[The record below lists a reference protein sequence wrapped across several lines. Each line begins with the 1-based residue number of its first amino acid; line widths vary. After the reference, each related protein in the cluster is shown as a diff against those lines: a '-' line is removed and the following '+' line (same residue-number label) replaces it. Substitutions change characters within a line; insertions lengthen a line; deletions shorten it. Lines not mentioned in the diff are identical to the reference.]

1 MGFLSFNMAFY
12 RAELRRLAETPPTV
26 AAIYRAHTLLKMLDD
41 LADEGYTTLNEQ
53 LESGGNGAAWLRDYL
68 RKNHAEPFPRMQS
81 FLPGCNIAYG
91 PQRIPLETAIRQA
104 VAEARTLPEPQGL
117 PCVNELRRF
126 CQWVGYEP
134 DTAYIFLL
142 RDTLLPFVYYQ
153 SRGRAQM
160 HPWLL
165 SRQSLAQLTGSAH
178 ADDEIRA
185 VIFQALE
192 QGCGRDFETFC
203 AAVLPEIRRVM
214 KKYPQAECCLRDMLH
229 TIRQKHILIVES
241 GCTGTFPMLLMALDA
256 WADMRMYTTYPYLV
270 HIYAGRI
277 YTPRYEENRAFETLA
292 AQEAYLRFDCWQD
305 GQCYVRICTDEGI
318 KERAMAEIRAM
329 LPPGKEEL

>member
-1 MGFLSFNMAFY
+1 M
-12 RAELRRLAETPPTV
+12 
-26 AAIYRAHTLLKMLDD
+26 
-41 LADEGYTTLNEQ
+41 
-53 LESGGNGAAWLRDYL
+53 
-68 RKNHAEPFPRMQS
+68 
-81 FLPGCNIAYG
+81 
-91 PQRIPLETAIRQA
+91 
-104 VAEARTLPEPQGL
+104 

-153 SRGRAQM
+153 SRGRAQI

-185 VIFQALE
+185 VIFHALE

-214 KKYPQAECCLRDMLH
+214 KKYPQAERCLRDMLH

-305 GQCYVRICTDEGI
+305 GQCDVRICTDEGI
-318 KERAMAEIRAM
+318 KERAMAEIRTM
-329 LPPGKEEL
+329 LPSGKEEL